1 MSAVATPRRG
11 LHYAWI
17 VAGITFVVLMAGAAI
32 RATPG
37 VLLVPLEHEFGWTR
51 ASTSSAVSLGL
62 LLYGLIGPFC
72 AAIAQRV
79 GIRRTMAGAMLLLAG
94 AVVLATRIRAPWQLV
109 LVWGLFVGTGTGMV
123 ATVLGAVVV
132 NRWFSARRGVV
143 LGALTASTATGQL
156 LFLPV
161 LARLA
166 ESSGWRSAL
175 YLVGAAAVATV
186 PLSLLLVRESPAAVG
201 LRPYGAADGEA
212 VPVQR
217 SGNPAVIAVRTLARA
232 ARHRDFWLLAGT
244 FFVCGASTNGLI
256 GTHLIPACMDHGM
269 PEVKAAGLLATMGI
283 FDLLG
288 TTGSGWLSD
297 RWDNRWLLFTYYFLR
312 GLSLLFLPEA
322 LHVQGSE
329 LSVFT
334 VFYGLDWI
342 ATVPPTV
349 RLATDAFGKEDAPI
363 VFGWVMAAH
372 QVGAG
377 IAALAAGIVRTEM
390 GEYRMAFVSA
400 GSLCLVAAL
409 LALAIGRRRRTI
421 AGLGAPVPV
430 TVPVRED

>member
-1 MSAVATPRRG
+1 MRKPT

-17 VAGITFVVLMAGAAI
+17 VVAVTFVVLMAGAGI

-37 VLLVPLEHEFGWTR
+37 VLIVPLEHEFGWTR
-51 ASTSSAVSLGL
+51 TTTSSAVSLGL

-79 GIRRTMAGAMLLLAG
+79 GIRRTMAGAMAVLAV
-94 AVVLATRIRAPWQLV
+94 AVVLATRVREAWQLV
-109 LVWGLFVGTGTGMV
+109 LLWGLFVGTGTGMV

-156 LFLPV
+156 IFLPI
-161 LARLA
+161 LAHLA
-166 ESSGWRSAL
+166 EHSGWRAAL
-175 YLVGAAAVATV
+175 YLVGGAALATV
-186 PLSLLLVRESPAAVG
+186 PLVLLFVRESPDAVG
-201 LRPYGAADGEA
+201 LGPYGAVERA
-212 VPVQR
+212 PVVAPR
-217 SGNPAVIAVRTLARA
+217 RGNPATLALQVLGRA

-256 GTHLIPACMDHGM
+256 GTHLIPACVDHGI
-269 PEVKAAGLLATMGI
+269 PEVRAAGILAAMGV
-283 FDLLG
+283 FDLFG

-297 RWDNRWLLFTYYFLR
+297 RWDNRKLLFTYYFLR
-312 GLSLLFLPEA
+312 GLSLIFLPDA
-322 LHVQGSE
+322 LHRQGSE
-329 LSVFT
+329 LSIFT

-349 RLATDAFGKEDAPI
+349 RLVTEAFGKDDGPI

-377 IAALAAGIVRTEM
+377 AAALGAGMIRSEM
-390 GEYRMAFVSA
+390 GEYRPAFLLS
-400 GSLCLVAAL
+400 GGLCLLAAL
-409 LALAIGRRRRTI
+409 LAMAIGRRHRTL
-421 AGLGAPVPV
+421 AFHETASA
-430 TVPVRED
+430 TVPLVPDDRT